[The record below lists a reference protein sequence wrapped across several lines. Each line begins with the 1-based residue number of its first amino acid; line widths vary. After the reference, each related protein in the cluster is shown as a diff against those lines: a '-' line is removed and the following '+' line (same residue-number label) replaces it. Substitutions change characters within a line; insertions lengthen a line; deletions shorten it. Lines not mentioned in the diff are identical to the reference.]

1 MEAGVY
7 VVIKR
12 TVGMFDDTYS
22 FVNRQRE
29 MKSALIE
36 ANALNVRSLRRDK
49 CVFFAV
55 FVEAEDVASF
65 ERIWAMDNF
74 GTMCSL
80 SIALN
85 VESKWF
91 SPS

>member
-55 FVEAEDVASF
+55 FV
-65 ERIWAMDNF
+65 
-74 GTMCSL
+74 
-80 SIALN
+80 
-85 VESKWF
+85 
-91 SPS
+91 